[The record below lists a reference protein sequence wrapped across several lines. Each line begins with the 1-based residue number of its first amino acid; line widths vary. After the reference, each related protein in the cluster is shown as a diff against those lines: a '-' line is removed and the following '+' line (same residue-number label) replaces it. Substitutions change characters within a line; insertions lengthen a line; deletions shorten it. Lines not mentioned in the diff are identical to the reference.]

1 MTYYFH
7 ERRSKRS
14 TDTTGAMNVKHD
26 DSSVRTVLF
35 IITQVIDHQIH
46 IRRRLDRPVA

>member
-1 MTYYFH
+1 MTYNFH
-7 ERRSKRS
+7 ERRSKR
-14 TDTTGAMNVKHD
+14 TGAMNVKHD